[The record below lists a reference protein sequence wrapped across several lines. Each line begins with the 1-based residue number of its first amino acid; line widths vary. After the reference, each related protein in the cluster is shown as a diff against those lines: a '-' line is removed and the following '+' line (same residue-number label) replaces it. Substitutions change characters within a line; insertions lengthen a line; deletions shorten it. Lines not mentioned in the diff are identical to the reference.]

1 MVNCLRLALLTQEL
15 EPEYWRLVKQDYCD
29 YYFFIYDVL
38 LQPERT
44 KVFLAL
50 EREQIAGLMLIYNDF
65 NVQLRGCPEAVGL
78 LLSSL
83 NLENAEVGAPLDSEE
98 MVLAKYP
105 IYKHKEQMTLM
116 MLEGGKE
123 KLCVTVEPERL
134 TSENVDEIAEL
145 MRESYPLMWSDM
157 TAENV
162 KTLTSPK
169 ELVILGIR
177 EKNGELA
184 AFGTAFLTGGVGLVC
199 WLATRER
206 YRGKGYCTSI
216 LSSLVKEGL
225 KKADKMAIHVLE
237 ENLNA
242 NRIYERIGFEPYK
255 RYFLLSA

>member
-50 EREQIAGLMLIYNDF
+50 EREQIAGLMLVYNDF

-83 NLENAEVGAPLDSEE
+83 NLAKAEVGAPLDSEE

-105 IYKHKEQMTLM
+105 IYKHKEQLTMMT
-116 MLEGGKE
+116 LEGGEE

-134 TSENVDEIAEL
+134 ASENVDEIAEL

-157 TAENV
+157 TAETV

-169 ELVILGIR
+169 ELVTLGIR
-177 EKNGELA
+177 GKDGKLA
-184 AFGTAFLTGGVGLVC
+184 AFGTAFLTDGVGLVC
-199 WLATRER
+199 WLATREQ
-206 YRGKGYCTSI
+206 YRGKDYCTSI

-225 KKADKMAIHVLE
+225 KKADRMAIYILE
-237 ENLNA
+237 QNDNA
-242 NRIYERIGFEPYK
+242 KGIYQKVGFSPYK
-255 RYFLLSA
+255 SYFLLST